1 MELMKGF
8 KETEIGALP
17 EDWALK
23 SFSELFEFSGGY
35 SASREQLS
43 VNGYCYLHYGDIHGS
58 SKTYLDIDV
67 DYLDIPKLNIP
78 LKKVSSKSL
87 LKDGDVVFVD
97 ASEDDAGTSKHIVI
111 LNESNIPFI
120 SGLHTIVAKSKTD
133 DLVRDYKKYCFQSS
147 AIRSQFLFYA
157 VGTKVSGISKSNIA
171 KLLVPVPPYA
181 EQLKIAEAL
190 TDLDALLDS
199 LDRLIVKKRE
209 LKEATVQKLL
219 TGQLR
224 LPGFS
229 ENWEEK
235 RLGELLAYEQP
246 TNYLVKTDVYDA
258 KFEVPVLTAGKT
270 FLLGFTNETDGIFKN
285 IPTIIFDDFTTASK
299 YVDFPFK
306 AKSSAM
312 KMLKPKSKDINVKF
326 IYEIMQLSNFQVGEH
341 KRHWI
346 SEFQKIE
353 IKVPSELEQ
362 NAITAALLDIDAEL
376 LALVSRREK
385 TLSIKQ
391 GMMQELLTGRTRL
404 I

>member
-1 MELMKGF
+1 MSGF
-8 KETEIGALP
+8 KETEIGVLP
-17 EDWALK
+17 EDWVLK
-23 SFSELFEFSGGY
+23 IFSELFEFSGGY

-43 VNGYCYLHYGDIHGS
+43 ANGYCYLHYGDIHGS

-78 LKKVSSKSL
+78 LKKISSKSL

-111 LNESNIPFI
+111 LNKSNIPFI

-229 ENWEEK
+229 EKWKEK
-235 RLGELLAYEQP
+235 RLGELLTYEQP
-246 TNYLVKTDVYDA
+246 TNYLVKTNVYDA

-312 KMLKPKSKDINVKF
+312 KMLKPKSKDINLKF
-326 IYEIMQLSNFQVGEH
+326 IYEIMQLINFQVGEH

-346 SEFQKIE
+346 SEFQNIE

-362 NAITAALLDIDAEL
+362 NAIAATLLDIDAEIF
-376 LALVSRREK
+376 ALVSRREK

-391 GMMQELLTGRTRL
+391 GMMQELLTGKTRL

>member
-1 MELMKGF
+1 MKGF

-199 LDRLIVKKRE
+199 PDRLIVKKRE

-312 KMLKPKSKDINVKF
+312 KMLKPKSKDINLKF

>member
-1 MELMKGF
+1 MKGF

-23 SFSELFEFSGGY
+23 SCSELFEFSGGY

-312 KMLKPKSKDINVKF
+312 KMLKPKSKDINLKF